1 LTVLGAAG
9 EGFWILAAV
18 SGALAFAALLICLS
32 RLRRDRFLAD
42 TPLVRVRSAPQGY
55 VRIEGLAGP
64 PPGED
69 LRSPLTGRAC
79 VWWDFRVDYREKSER
94 DAWVWRTVEK
104 ATCVAPFVLTDGD
117 GECLIGPV
125 GAEVTATTSDRW
137 AGDTSRPTGLPF
149 EQSGFNLIGGGNYTY
164 HERLIA
170 PGSKLSVLGELRS
183 HTEFGAVD
191 AKTKEIL
198 ARWKLDQPALMKRFD
213 RNHDGQIDSAE
224 WDAARAAA
232 HTEAEATVMHSP
244 IERVGV
250 VAQTTHGEPFLIAPL
265 DEKHLIRRERRN
277 ALLLLIASVALLML
291 CLWAIS
297 KAELTP
303 S

>member
-1 LTVLGAAG
+1 MAQGL
-9 EGFWILAAV
+9 WILAAV
-18 SGALAFAALLICLS
+18 CGAGSLAALLICLS
-32 RLRRDRFLAD
+32 RLRRDRFMTD
-42 TPLVRVRSAPQGY
+42 TPLCRVRSAPQGY
-55 VRIEGLAGP
+55 VRIEGLAAP

-79 VWWDFRVDYREKSER
+79 VWWDFRVEYREQSQR
-94 DAWVWRTVEK
+94 GNRQWRTVEK
-104 ATCVAPFVLTDGD
+104 ATSVAPFLLTDGD

-125 GAEVTATTSDRW
+125 GAEVTATISDRW
-137 AGDTSRPTGLPF
+137 TGGDGDYR
-149 EQSGFNLIGGGNYTY
+149 Y
-164 HERLIA
+164 HERLIS

-198 ARWKLDQPALMKRFD
+198 SRWKHDQPALLKKFD

-224 WDAARAAA
+224 WEAARAAA
-232 HTEAEATVMHSP
+232 HTEAEALVVHSP

-265 DEKHLIRRERRN
+265 DERHLVRREKRN
-277 ALLLLIASVALLML
+277 AALLLLASVALLML

-297 KAELTP
+297 TAELTR

>member
-1 LTVLGAAG
+1 MPGLVAQGS
-9 EGFWILAAV
+9 WILAAV
-18 SGALAFAALLICLS
+18 SGAAALAALLICLS
-32 RLRRDRFLAD
+32 RLRRDRFMAD

-55 VRIEGLAGP
+55 VRIEGLAEP

-79 VWWDFRVDYREKSER
+79 VWWDYRVDYRETLEQGKRQWRNVER
-94 DAWVWRTVEK
+94 
-104 ATCVAPFVLTDGD
+104 ATSVAPFVLSDGD

-125 GAEVTATTSDRW
+125 GAEVTATINDRW
-137 AGDTSRPTGLPF
+137 TGNTPRPTGLPF
-149 EQSGFNLIGGGNYTY
+149 EQSAFNLIGDGDYRY
-164 HERLIA
+164 HERLIS

-191 AKTKEIL
+191 AKTKDIL
-198 ARWKLDQPALMKRFD
+198 LRWKHDQPALLKRFD

-224 WDAARAAA
+224 WEAARAAA
-232 HTEAEATVMHSP
+232 HAEAEAVVMHSP

-265 DEKHLIRRERRN
+265 DEKHLVRRERRN
-277 ALLLLIASVALLML
+277 AALLLVASVALLML

-297 KAELTP
+297 KAELTQ

>member
-1 LTVLGAAG
+1 VRGLVAQR
-9 EGFWILAAV
+9 FWILATVCGA
-18 SGALAFAALLICLS
+18 GALAALLICLS
-32 RLRRDRFLAD
+32 RLRRDRFMAD

-55 VRIEGLAGP
+55 VRIEGLVAP

-69 LRSPLTGRAC
+69 LRSPLTGRSC
-79 VWWDFRVDYREKSER
+79 VWWDYQVDYRELSER
-94 DAWVWRTVEK
+94 GERQWRTVEK
-104 ATCVAPFVLTDGD
+104 ATSVAPFVLSDGD
-117 GECLIGPV
+117 GECLVGPV
-125 GAEVTATTSDRW
+125 GAEVTATTNDRW
-137 AGDTSRPTGLPF
+137 RGNTARPSGLPF
-149 EQSGFNLIGGGNYTY
+149 EQSGFGLSGEGDYRY

-191 AKTKEIL
+191 AQTKEIL
-198 ARWKLDQPALMKRFD
+198 GRWKHDQPALLKRFD

-224 WDAARAAA
+224 WEAARAAA
-232 HTEAEATVMHSP
+232 HVEAEAVVMHSP

-265 DEKHLIRRERRN
+265 DEEHLVRRERRN
-277 ALLLLIASVALLML
+277 AALLLIASVALLML

-297 KAELTP
+297 RAELTP

>member
-1 LTVLGAAG
+1 VPGPAA
-9 EGFWILAAV
+9 EGSWILAALFGA
-18 SGALAFAALLICLS
+18 GALAALLICLS
-32 RLRRDRFLAD
+32 RLRRDRFMAD

-55 VRIEGLAGP
+55 VRIEGLAEP

-79 VWWDFRVDYREKSER
+79 VWWDYRVDYRDKSER
-94 DAWVWRTVEK
+94 AERQWRTVEK
-104 ATCVAPFVLTDGD
+104 ATSVAPFVLSDGD

-125 GAEVTATTSDRW
+125 GAEVTATISDRW
-137 AGDTSRPTGLPF
+137 TGNTPHPTGLPF
-149 EQSGFNLIGGGNYTY
+149 EQSAFNLIGDGDYRY
-164 HERLIA
+164 HERLIS

-198 ARWKLDQPALMKRFD
+198 IRWKHDQPALLKRFD

-224 WDAARAAA
+224 WEAARAAA
-232 HTEAEATVMHSP
+232 HAEAEAVVMHSP

-277 ALLLLIASVALLML
+277 AALLLIASVALLML

-297 KAELTP
+297 KAELTH